1 MKTIIRIL
9 IYLNFVF
16 WIGGFLF
23 AFVQFFLYNGLG
35 NIFEY
40 IPAKTITIDKEINT
54 MPRKLIYSYK
64 VDDKV
69 FKSSQNIS
77 TEILNEINIDDVIIY
92 YNKTFVNFS
101 MIGGLEERSSKAW
114 DNLVGMIICGFFFL
128 FTFSLYKFG
137 NIDKWIKIYGG

>member
-1 MKTIIRIL
+1 
-9 IYLNFVF
+9 
-16 WIGGFLF
+16 
-23 AFVQFFLYNGLG
+23 
-35 NIFEY
+35 
-40 IPAKTITIDKEINT
+40 

-101 MIGGLEERSSKAW
+101 MIGGLEERNSKAW